1 MPSGEVPWP
10 FVDYSIN
17 FREID
22 REKRTNGTKPLKF
35 YFCLLI
41 LQEEI
46 SGWSLPIYILIV
58 SGSLEEICHHC
69 KPSRIIWRTPVM
81 TKEHI
86 QTMEVWFLAGNS
98 FYYSLETGSWW
109 LRMSS
114 NCATTYSPTSWNC
127 HQLRRSP
134 SGRNLRSLPCVSTVQ
149 DALCWLMYT
158 HTGGGVGR
166 THMDGGKH
174 TQVEGHTPRSL
185 RSGKN
190 WNESKS

>member
-1 MPSGEVPWP
+1 M
-10 FVDYSIN
+10 
-17 FREID
+17 
-22 REKRTNGTKPLKF
+22 TPLKF

-58 SGSLEEICHHC
+58 SEPLEEICHHY

-86 QTMEVWFLAGNS
+86 QTMEVWFLADNS

-158 HTGGGVGR
+158 HTGGEGGTHTWMEVNTHRWGDTRRGVCAQ
-166 THMDGGKH
+166 GKTETKVNH
-174 TQVEGHTPRSL
+174 SL
-185 RSGKN
+185 FFLFLILQ
-190 WNESKS
+190 